1 MKKNKKYLD
10 KVVKN
15 IDAPYIENM
24 VVHYGVK
31 TLPQQKY
38 VLSQLFNVDSKDII
52 KEFEYFGIGPNIV
65 YHEYCGHWSRRE
77 FDSNHRKCTYF
88 VSSDNFWVKN
98 EFDEN
103 GKLVYSINSK
113 GQIIDKR

>member
-52 KEFEYFGIGPNIV
+52 KDQDYFIIGPNLI
-65 YHEYCGHWSRRE
+65 YCENEGFWNIRL
-77 FDSNHRKCTYF
+77 FDSNNQCIYF